1 MSFFLA
7 IAIAF
12 NPDGKTPNI
21 GLAVIVFMVP
31 FTALSMFGVALVKE
45 GTSNADEE
53 PVKFR
58 DVVTMFKVNKSLL
71 ISSLSGLFGGFIF
84 SFMIAAVTYYIKYAF
99 GAENLGTQ
107 SAIWGLSILFGIVA
121 GTFLAQFVQKYVT
134 PGMGYLISY
143 AITIAPLAILWVI
156 NLAGPISHPAILY
169 PLLFV
174 ALVGSGMSYIPG
186 TLVNMECMDYNKGKL
201 GKSMEGM
208 VNAVSQFTLKV
219 QAALSSAL
227 TGAVLV
233 AVGYDA
239 ELYKDATT
247 IPASLFSGLGL
258 VLFAIPAL
266 CGLLSIGVMAFYPLL
281 KKSKRDE
288 LYTEIKRA
296 KLAGA
301 AMD

>member
-1 MSFFLA
+1 MWA
-7 IAIAF
+7 
-12 NPDGKTPNI
+12 
-21 GLAVIVFMVP
+21 
-31 FTALSMFGVALVKE
+31 
-45 GTSNADEE
+45 
-53 PVKFR
+53 
-58 DVVTMFKVNKSLL
+58 
-71 ISSLSGLFGGFIF
+71 
-84 SFMIAAVTYYIKYAF
+84 
-99 GAENLGTQ
+99 
-107 SAIWGLSILFGIVA
+107 
-121 GTFLAQFVQKYVT
+121 
-134 PGMGYLISY
+134 
-143 AITIAPLAILWVI
+143 I
-156 NLAGPISHPAILY
+156 NLAGPITNPAILY

-186 TLVNMECMDYNKGKL
+186 TLVNMECMDYNKGML

-219 QAALSSAL
+219 QAALASAL

-266 CGLLSIGVMAFYPLL
+266 CGLLSIAVMAFYPLL

-288 LYTEIKRA
+288 VYA
-296 KLAGA
+296 KIAQSKLTPVGT
-301 AMD
+301 D